1 MLNWRD
7 AWHPKAGGAELV
19 TLRVLERL
27 VRRGITVEWF
37 SGAYAGAPQ
46 KEVRDGIRYVRA
58 GTQATVHL
66 AAWRR
71 YRGTSAFDVVVDQI
85 NTIPFYAHAY
95 VQAPTI
101 TFIHQ
106 LAKEVWHYESTEP
119 LAGLGEAAES
129 WYLRPYRYAHVMTV
143 SASSLASLRE
153 IGLRGPISI
162 IPESVDCA
170 AEDAVPPKTFPR
182 DVVTLGRIT
191 PSKRPEHAI
200 EAAAALRA
208 TGWEGRL
215 ILIGSGSPEYVART
229 RARGTASLGDRFVMA
244 GRVDDERRSQLLRD
258 ASCIW
263 MTSVR
268 EGWGLAITEAARHGT
283 PAVAYRVPG
292 LVDSVDDGATGYLVD
307 PNPGA
312 LAGATARLFEDGYAA
327 FAERA
332 LAASRAYDWD
342 ISTDHFERALRN
354 RIAANQLRMPSF

>member
-7 AWHPKAGGAELV
+7 AWHPTAGGAELI

-27 VRRGITVEWF
+27 ARRGTTVEWF

-66 AAWRR
+66 EAWRR
-71 YRGTSAFDVVVDQI
+71 YRRSSAFDIVVDQI

-95 VQAPTI
+95 VQAPAI
-101 TFIHQ
+101 ALIFQ
-106 LAKEVWHYESTEP
+106 LAQEVWRYESP
-119 LAGLGEAAES
+119 AGFGSLGEALEPA
-129 WYLRPYRYAHVMTV
+129 YLWPYRHAHVMSISESTI
-143 SASSLASLRE
+143 ASLRS
-153 IGLRGPISI
+153 IGFQGPISLLPI
-162 IPESVDCA
+162 AVDDP
-170 AEDAVPPKTFPR
+170 AEPAVPPKTEPR
-182 DVVTLGRIT
+182 DVIMLCRLT

-200 EAAAALRA
+200 EAAAALRSL
-208 TGWEGRL
+208 GWAGRFVL
-215 ILIGSGSPEYVART
+215 VGGGSQKYVERI
-229 RARGTASLGDRFVMA
+229 RALGTSLLGDRFVMT
-244 GRVDDERRSQLLRD
+244 GHVDDERRSQLLRD

-307 PNPGA
+307 PNPEA

-332 LAASRAYDWD
+332 LAASRAYDWA
-342 ISTDHFERALRN
+342 ISTDRFERALRN
-354 RIAANQLRMPSF
+354 RIAANQVLLPTT